1 MTKTVLKFKHLN
13 FEFVSDLDIRISDF
27 HFNIMVK
34 EAKENL
40 TRLPTPSAQADG
52 GRVSRP
58 PVVVILGHVD
68 HGKTTLLDYIRKTN
82 VAEKETGG
90 ITQHIGAYEIEV
102 GNPPSSPPTIN
113 LRTDKKATEGQRK
126 ITFIDTPG
134 HEAFSAMR
142 GRGAKVADIA
152 ILVVAAE
159 EGVKPQ
165 TKEAILHIKKTGI
178 PMIVA
183 INKIDRPEA
192 NPEKVKRELAEN
204 GVLVEKLG
212 GKIPS
217 VEISAKTGQRIE
229 DLLELII
236 LVAEMEKLTGD
247 ISKTAEGLII
257 EAYLDSLR
265 GPTATLLLRDGVLK
279 SGDIIGTV
287 SALGK
292 VKTLEN
298 FQSFPI
304 KKALPSQP
312 VIVLGFENVPQV
324 GEKFKVFSDIESA
337 KKYIEKKE
345 RKAGE
350 GEVFLIEEGQ
360 RVLNLI
366 LKADV
371 LGSLEAVE
379 EVLKNL
385 PQEKVIL
392 RILKKDVGEIN
403 ESDLKLANSAKAT
416 ILGFRVK
423 INPIA
428 TNLKEQ
434 LKVRILV
441 FDIIYELI
449 QGVRSL
455 MEKIM
460 APEVVKTTIGK
471 VKVLVIFRQEARRQI
486 IGGRVIEGEVK
497 LGLRVEVF
505 RNEEKVSEGRLVN
518 LQKNKKDVEKAIK
531 GEECGILF
539 EGDVKIE
546 EGDILVIYTE
556 ERRRGE
562 L

>member
-1 MTKTVLKFKHLN
+1 M
-13 FEFVSDLDIRISDF
+13 
-27 HFNIMVK
+27 
-34 EAKENL
+34 
-40 TRLPTPSAQADG
+40 
-52 GRVSRP
+52 
-58 PVVVILGHVD
+58 
-68 HGKTTLLDYIRKTN
+68 
-82 VAEKETGG
+82 
-90 ITQHIGAYEIEV
+90 
-102 GNPPSSPPTIN
+102 
-113 LRTDKKATEGQRK
+113 
-126 ITFIDTPG
+126 
-134 HEAFSAMR
+134 
-142 GRGAKVADIA
+142 
-152 ILVVAAE
+152 
-159 EGVKPQ
+159 
-165 TKEAILHIKKTGI
+165 
-178 PMIVA
+178 
-183 INKIDRPEA
+183 
-192 NPEKVKRELAEN
+192 
-204 GVLVEKLG
+204 
-212 GKIPS
+212 
-217 VEISAKTGQRIE
+217 
-229 DLLELII
+229 
-236 LVAEMEKLTGD
+236 
-247 ISKTAEGLII
+247 
-257 EAYLDSLR
+257 
-265 GPTATLLLRDGVLK
+265 
-279 SGDIIGTV
+279 
-287 SALGK
+287 
-292 VKTLEN
+292 
-298 FQSFPI
+298 
-304 KKALPSQP
+304 
-312 VIVLGFENVPQV
+312 
-324 GEKFKVFSDIESA
+324 
-337 KKYIEKKE
+337 
-345 RKAGE
+345 
-350 GEVFLIEEGQ
+350 
-360 RVLNLI
+360 
-366 LKADV
+366 KADV